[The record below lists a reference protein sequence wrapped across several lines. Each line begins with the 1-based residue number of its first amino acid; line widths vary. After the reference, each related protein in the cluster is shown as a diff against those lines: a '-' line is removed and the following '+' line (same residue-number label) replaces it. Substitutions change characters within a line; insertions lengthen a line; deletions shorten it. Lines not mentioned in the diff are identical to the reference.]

1 MVVYF
6 EYVFIENFCLDFTLL
21 TLSFLLC
28 KTKIV
33 WWKIVISAILGAGF
47 ALVYPLLL
55 FPQILLIFL
64 KILVGFLLCLLPFPR
79 IKNKKEWGKYALN
92 AGVFFA
98 VTFFYGGALTA
109 LFSTIFPQKT
119 PVFWVVLGF
128 AVLSICIVMLTKKLY
143 ERRKIF
149 RWIYPCEICYLQ
161 RTVKVL
167 GYLDSGNLANKNGI
181 SVCFLSPDLFYEI
194 FGEEILLFNAKGG
207 GQVCDEMV
215 ISTISGDKKVR
226 LILARLELEISKREK
241 VITQVYFSPSKN
253 MINREYKLLL
263 NAGIIR
269 D

>member
-28 KTKIV
+28 KTKIA
-33 WWKIVISAILGAGF
+33 WWKMVISAILGAGF

-55 FPQILLIFL
+55 LPQILLIFL
-64 KILVGFLLCLLPFPR
+64 KITAGFLLCLLPFPR
-79 IKNKKEWGKYALN
+79 IKNKKEWGRYALN

-98 VTFFYGGALTA
+98 VTFLYGGALTA
-109 LFSTIFPQKT
+109 LFSAIFPQKT
-119 PVFWVVLGF
+119 PVFWVVIGF
-128 AVLSICIVMLTKKLY
+128 ALLSVCTVVIIRKLY
-143 ERRKIF
+143 EKRKNF
-149 RWIYPCEICYLQ
+149 RWIYPCKISYLQ
-161 RTVKVL
+161 RTAFAL
-167 GYLDSGNLANKNGI
+167 GYLDSGNLASKNGVL
-181 SVCFLSPDLFYEI
+181 VCFLSPDLFYDI
-194 FGEEILLFNAKGG
+194 FGEEILLFNGKGG

-215 ISTISGDKKVR
+215 ISTMSGDRKAR
-226 LILARLELEISKREK
+226 LILARLEVEISPRKK
-241 VITQVYFSPSKN
+241 VETEVYFCPSAN

>member
-1 MVVYF
+1 MTVYF

-28 KTKIV
+28 KTKIT
-33 WWKIVISAILGAGF
+33 WWKMVISAILGAGF

-55 FPQILLIFL
+55 LPEILLIFL
-64 KILVGFLLCLLPFPR
+64 KIAVGFLLCLLPFPR

-109 LFSTIFPQKT
+109 FFSAIFPQKT
-119 PVFWVVLGF
+119 PVFWVAIGF
-128 AVLSICIVMLTKKLY
+128 AVLSVCTVIITQKLY
-143 ERRKIF
+143 EKRKIF
-149 RWIYPCEICYLQ
+149 RWIYPCKISYLQ
-161 RTVKVL
+161 RTVAAL
-167 GYLDSGNLANKNGI
+167 GYLDSGNLASKNGVP
-181 SVCFLSPDLFYEI
+181 VCFLSPDLFYDI
-194 FGEEILLFNAKGG
+194 FGEEILLFNGKGG
-207 GQVCDEMV
+207 EQVCDEMV
-215 ISTISGDKKVR
+215 ISTVSGDRKTR
-226 LILARLELEISKREK
+226 LILARLEVGISRREK
-241 VITQVYFSPSKN
+241 VETEAYFAPSTN